1 MRNPINTLL
10 LLLALCVISCNNK
23 IDSYG
28 PYSIY
33 KKIDDS
39 LTFILTVDNE
49 DESYSYP
56 SNIQLDLRTL
66 VNYHQFFVDKNGAYS
81 KYEMDGDCKIIPI
94 KEADLPTFHVL
105 ANSIYAKDKNY
116 VYDCRNGII
125 AKADVNSFEAIN
137 MEGKYSFV
145 TGKDKNHYYFWDK
158 FVTDTTRI
166 SHYRK
171 KHD

>member
-1 MRNPINTLL
+1 MRNLIK
-10 LLLALCVISCNNK
+10 ALIPFFALFFIACNNRV
-23 IDSYG
+23 DTYG
-28 PYSIY
+28 SYSIY

-39 LTFILTVDNE
+39 STFILTIDNE
-49 DESYSYP
+49 NESYTYQ
-56 SNIQLDLRTL
+56 SNIKLDLRTL

-81 KYEMDGDCKIIPI
+81 KYEMDGDCTISPI

-105 ANSIYAKDKNY
+105 DNSIYAKDKNY

-125 AKADVNSFEAIN
+125 GQADVNSFEAID

-145 TGKDKNHYYFWDK
+145 TGKDKDHYYFWDK
-158 FVTDTTRI
+158 LVTDATEI
-166 SHYRK
+166 SRYLK

>member
-1 MRNPINTLL
+1 MRKPIITLL
-10 LLLALCVISCNNK
+10 ILLALCVVSCNNK
-23 IDSYG
+23 IESYG
-28 PYSIY
+28 PYSIF

-49 DESYSYP
+49 DESYSYH
-56 SNIQLDLRTL
+56 SNIKLDLKTL
-66 VNYHQFFVDKNGAYS
+66 VNYHQFFVDKSEAYR

-105 ANSIYAKDKNY
+105 DNSIYAKDKNH

-125 AKADVNSFEAIN
+125 TKADVSSFEAIN
-137 MEGKYSFV
+137 IEGKYSFV
-145 TGKDKNHYYFWDK
+145 TGKDKHHFYFWDK
-158 FVTDTTRI
+158 FVTDTTGI
-166 SHYRK
+166 SRYLK